1 MDLKTLRYF
10 VVIAEE
16 LNITRASKIL
26 MMSQPPLSNQMKLLE
41 EELGATLFIRGKR
54 QLVLTEEGKYLYL
67 KAKDILAIVDKTK
80 SEIHNMNK
88 GLRGTISIGLVEGM
102 VPDIA
107 ANWISEFM
115 KLYPH
120 IHFRVIDGNSD
131 ELIEKMRSGLI
142 TMAVISSPY
151 DEILLNSIK
160 VGEEKMALFINK
172 EHRLASYKEDKVPTS
187 ELRNEPLIVPSRKA
201 HVYTIRKWF
210 RKAHI
215 EPNIVCEMDNYL
227 DAAALAGRLVGI
239 SIFPKTEYVLNSSL
253 ISKDIEGED
262 TSIEYLFV
270 WRKGHQL
277 SVIEENFIDYIK
289 SIYPL
294 N

>member
-26 MMSQPPLSNQMKLLE
+26 MMSQPPLSNQMKALE
-41 EELGATLFIRGKR
+41 EELGVTLFIRGKR
-54 QLVLTEEGKYLYL
+54 QLILTEEGKYLYL
-67 KAKDILAIVDKTK
+67 KAKDILALADKTI
-80 SEIHNMNK
+80 SDIHNMNK

-107 ANWISEFM
+107 ANWISDFI
-115 KLYPH
+115 KKYPH

-131 ELIEKMRSGLI
+131 DLIEKMRSGLI

-151 DEILLNSIK
+151 DEVLLNSIK
-160 VGEEKMALFINK
+160 VGEEKMAAFMTK
-172 EHRLASYKEDKVPTS
+172 DHPLASKIEDS
-187 ELRNEPLIVPSRKA
+187 IDLEELKNEPLIVPSRKA
-201 HVYTIRKWF
+201 HVYAIRKWF
-210 RKAHI
+210 RKIHV

-227 DAAALAGRLVGI
+227 DAAALAGRNVGI

-253 ISKDIEGED
+253 ISKDIKGEN
-262 TSIEYLFV
+262 TSVEYLFV

-277 SVIEENFIDYIK
+277 SIIEENFIDYIK
-289 SIYPL
+289 ERYNS
-294 N
+294 